1 MGKVDKKNKEP
12 KGKKKRGWV
21 RRVPLDFLKN
31 RNIAFIVVF
40 FFFGSSLQL
49 GRGQKAAVQIDQPD
63 PHAADSL
70 QETYR
75 G

>member
-12 KGKKKRGWV
+12 KEKKKRGWV
-21 RRVPLDFLKN
+21 RRVPLDFLMN
-31 RNIAFIVVF
+31 GNIIVVF

>member
-12 KGKKKRGWV
+12 KGKKKRGW
-21 RRVPLDFLKN
+21 
-31 RNIAFIVVF
+31 
-40 FFFGSSLQL
+40 L